1 MFLNIEK
8 HPVQSLVAVD
18 ENCNELSYGELVC
31 NINAFSGKIKKRT
44 LVFCFTENSI
54 GSLFGYTAFLS
65 NQVVPLLFNKN
76 IESKFLD
83 NLIDIYQ
90 PYYLWRPVSEWN
102 DNYRVVFRLY
112 NYELVETGFRNYE
125 IHDELAL
132 LITTSGS
139 TGSPKLVRQSY
150 TNIISN
156 ASSISSYLNID
167 KTERALVNL
176 PMYYVYGLSIINSHL
191 LNGATLLLTTKGLMQ
206 KDFWE
211 FVKEYQASSFSGV
224 PYTYEMLKKIRFLNM
239 ELPYLKTMTQAGG
252 KLSHELHKD
261 FAEYAK
267 KNGKQFFVMYGAAEA
282 TSRMGYLPPDV
293 SLEKIG
299 SIGISIPGGQ
309 FSIIDTNG
317 IEITENNEIGELV
330 YLGDN
335 VTLGYAQSRLDL
347 VKGNERNN
355 RLETGDIARR
365 DDDGY
370 YYIVGRKTRFLKL
383 FGNRINLDDIEGL
396 IKEKFPG
403 TECAC
408 NGIDDKVNVFVT
420 EPEHIDAIKKM
431 LSSSMKINHTAFS
444 IKVIPE
450 IPKNEAGKILYSKL
464 DCNDD

>member
-1 MFLNIEK
+1 M
-8 HPVQSLVAVD
+8 P
-18 ENCNELSYGELVC
+18 
-31 NINAFSGKIKKRT
+31 
-44 LVFCFTENSI
+44 
-54 GSLFGYTAFLS
+54 
-65 NQVVPLLFNKN
+65 
-76 IESKFLD
+76 
-83 NLIDIYQ
+83 
-90 PYYLWRPVSEWN
+90 
-102 DNYRVVFRLY
+102 
-112 NYELVETGFRNYE
+112 
-125 IHDELAL
+125 
-132 LITTSGS
+132 
-139 TGSPKLVRQSY
+139 
-150 TNIISN
+150 
-156 ASSISSYLNID
+156 
-167 KTERALVNL
+167 
-176 PMYYVYGLSIINSHL
+176 
-191 LNGATLLLTTKGLMQ
+191 
-206 KDFWE
+206 
-211 FVKEYQASSFSGV
+211 
-224 PYTYEMLKKIRFLNM
+224 
-239 ELPYLKTMTQAGG
+239 
-252 KLSHELHKD
+252 
-261 FAEYAK
+261 K
-267 KNGKQFFVMYGAAEA
+267 KNGKQFYVMYGAAEA

-293 SLEKIG
+293 SLDKIG

-408 NGIDDKVNVFVT
+408 NGIDDKVNIFVT
-420 EPEHIDAIKKM
+420 ESEHIDAIKKT
-431 LSSSMKINHTAFS
+431 LSSSMKINHSAFS